1 MKEKVGLGDIVES
14 TIKTIAPG
22 LARRYKNCS
31 SCKKKKLLLNRYKF
45 RNNKN
50 ANFS

>member
-22 LARRYKNCS
+22 LARRYK
-31 SCKKKKLLLNRYKF
+31 KLLFMQKEKALTE
-45 RNNKN
+45 
-50 ANFS
+50 